1 MVSKGKDLDQTK
13 NYEKEVTINQKDKKE
28 VGLSNEREARGGG
41 GAKQMKEI
49 KRYKRLGIK

>member
-13 NYEKEVTINQKDKKE
+13 NYDKEVTINQKDKKE